1 MVLEGRGRSSPPALP
16 SATATLDPVTARSP
30 IALDSD
36 PGIDDALAL
45 QYLLGT
51 GLWDLKAYTSVG
63 GNLPSDATYANA
75 RALARALRI
84 DGDIPVHK
92 GAGRPLSRLPYR
104 EASSFHGP
112 AGLGDETLPDSAA
125 PHPRESSARTLLRLS
140 REYEGELTVCA
151 TGPLT
156 NVAIALLEDPA
167 FAHRVRKFVF
177 MGGAARVPGNFT
189 PVAEF
194 NIWADPDAAEV
205 VLSSGI
211 PFTMVDL
218 DASHRW
224 LFRPADLAT
233 LEAAGPGTAL
243 ASRLMRTYMDAYTR
257 HGGDGTCPL
266 HDPLAVGV
274 CGDESFIEAAEGAVL
289 VECASELTRG
299 QTVFVPSDARRV
311 YYSESPTLT
320 SRLRVTGRVALG
332 PGTRDFSKDFVTT
345 LPRWPAVG

>member
-1 MVLEGRGRSSPPALP
+1 
-16 SATATLDPVTARSP
+16 VTVRSP
-30 IALDSD
+30 IVLDSD

-63 GNLPSDATYANA
+63 GNLPAEQTYLNA
-75 RALARALRI
+75 RALARAMRI
-84 DGDIPVHK
+84 DTDIPVHR
-92 GAGRPLSRLPYR
+92 GAGRPLTRLPYTS
-104 EASSFHGP
+104 ASAFHGK
-112 AGLGDETLPDSAA
+112 AGLGNETLPDSTAA
-125 PHPRESSARTLLRLS
+125 HLPESSAQALIRLS

-156 NVAIALLEDPA
+156 NVAIALLEDPG
-167 FAHRVRKFVF
+167 FARRVKKFVF
-177 MGGAARVPGNFT
+177 MGGAAQVPGNIT

-224 LFRPADLAT
+224 LFRPADLAA
-233 LEAAGPGTAL
+233 LEAAGAGTAL
-243 ASRLMRTYMDAYTR
+243 AARLLRTYMDAYRR
-257 HGGDGTCPL
+257 HGGGDACPL

-274 CGDESFIEAAEGAVL
+274 CADESFITAADGAVI
-289 VECASELTRG
+289 VESASELTRG
-299 QTVFVPSDARRV
+299 KTVFIPSPAQRV
-311 YYSESPTLT
+311 YYADSPVLT
-320 SRLRVTGRVALG
+320 ARTTITGRVALG
-332 PGTRDFSKDFVTT
+332 PGPRDFVKDFVAT
-345 LPRWPAVG
+345 LPHWPGVG

>member
-1 MVLEGRGRSSPPALP
+1 L
-16 SATATLDPVTARSP
+16 VTAPAP
-30 IALDSD
+30 IVLDSD
-36 PGIDDALAL
+36 PGIDDAVAL

-63 GNLPSDATYANA
+63 GNLPAEGTYRNA
-75 RALARALRI
+75 RSLARALGI
-84 DGDIPVHK
+84 DADVPVHR

-104 EASSFHGP
+104 EASAFHGP
-112 AGLGDETLPDSAA
+112 AGLGNEDLPDSTAA
-125 PHPRESSARTLLRLS
+125 HPTESSARALLRLS

-156 NVAIALLEDPA
+156 NVAIAVLEDPG
-167 FAHRVRKFVF
+167 FAHRVKKFVF
-177 MGGAARVPGNFT
+177 MGGAAQVPGNFT

-224 LFRPADLAT
+224 LFRPADLAA

-243 ASRLMRTYMDAYTR
+243 AARLMRTYMDAYTR

-274 CGDESFIEAAEGAVL
+274 CGDESFVTAADGAVV
-289 VECASELTRG
+289 VECGSELTRG
-299 QTVFVPSDARRV
+299 QTVFVPADARRI
-311 YYSESPTLT
+311 YYSESPALT
-320 SRLRVTGRVALG
+320 ARLRTTGRVALG
-332 PGTRDFSKDFVTT
+332 PGPRDFTKDFVMT
-345 LPRWPAVG
+345 LPRRPATTTR

>member
-1 MVLEGRGRSSPPALP
+1 MTVRA
-16 SATATLDPVTARSP
+16 P
-30 IALDSD
+30 IVLDSD
-36 PGIDDALAL
+36 PGIDDAVAL

-63 GNLPSDATYANA
+63 GNLPAEATYANA
-75 RALARALRI
+75 RALSRALRI
-84 DGDIPVHK
+84 DGDIPVHR
-92 GAGRPLSRLPYR
+92 GAGRPLSSLPYR
-104 EASSFHGP
+104 EASAFHGP
-112 AGLGDETLPDSAA
+112 AGLGDETLPDSTA
-125 PHPRESSARTLLRLS
+125 PHPTESSAQALLRLS
-140 REYEGELTVCA
+140 RAYEGELTVCA

-156 NVAIALLEDPA
+156 NIAVALLEDPH
-167 FAHRVRKFVF
+167 FAHRVARFVF
-177 MGGAARVPGNFT
+177 MGGAAQVPGNIT

-194 NIWADPDAAEV
+194 NIWADPDAAEI

-224 LFRPADLAT
+224 LFRPADLAA

-243 ASRLMRTYMDAYTR
+243 AARLMRTYMDAYTR

-274 CGDESFIEAAEGAVL
+274 CGDEAFVAAAEGAVV

-299 QTVFVPSDARRV
+299 QTVFVPATARRV
-311 YYSESPTLT
+311 YYSESPALT
-320 SRLRVTGRVALG
+320 ARLRATGRVALG
-332 PGTRDFSKDFVTT
+332 PGTRDFSEDLVAT
-345 LPRWPAVG
+345 LPLWPAVA

>member
-1 MVLEGRGRSSPPALP
+1 MTVP
-16 SATATLDPVTARSP
+16 TP
-30 IALDSD
+30 IVLDSD
-36 PGIDDALAL
+36 PGIDDAVAL

-63 GNLPSDATYANA
+63 GNLPADATYRNA
-75 RALARALRI
+75 RALARALGI
-84 DGDIPVHK
+84 DTDVPVHR

-104 EASSFHGP
+104 EASAFHGR
-112 AGLGDETLPDSAA
+112 AGLGEESLPDSTA
-125 PHPRESSARTLLRLS
+125 PHPSESSAQALLRLS
-140 REYEGELTVCA
+140 REHEGELTVCA

-156 NVAIALLEDPA
+156 NVAIALLEDPG
-167 FAHRVRKFVF
+167 FARRVAKFVF
-177 MGGAARVPGNFT
+177 MGGAAQVPGNFT

-194 NIWADPDAAEV
+194 NIWSDPDAAEV

-218 DASHRW
+218 DASHQW
-224 LFRPADLAT
+224 LFRPADLAA

-243 ASRLMRTYMDAYTR
+243 AARLMRTYMRAYTR

-274 CGDESFIEAAEGAVL
+274 CGDESFVTAAEGAVI

-299 QTVFVPSDARRV
+299 QTVFVPADAPRI
-311 YYSESPTLT
+311 YYSESPSLT
-320 SRLRVTGRVALG
+320 ARLRLTGRVALG
-332 PGTRDFSKDFVTT
+332 AGPRDFSEHFVTT
-345 LPRWPAVG
+345 LPRWPARP